1 MKKFF
6 SKIKEKVAS
15 ITNSIKN
22 MFNNIKQ
29 KIFLSFQRI
38 INRENKYKNSAVE
51 NVPLKKAVVIRHEK
65 VLENSQKVDSLN
77 NEKLFEPVAKQNDN
91 KQSDFTKNTKISDI
105 KNESQQTSNDQSVI
119 IEEKITDIHIK
130 EELGIVEFTT
140 DKGSKYSKD
149 IEFIL
154 NNQKETYK
162 KFQINKKCKHL
173 TKNIFSSIILRRKL
187 NPIVV
192 YLLNNDQEIENYIK
206 CIKNSE
212 NVNFKLKHDLTK
224 SKMKGKSARIMKR
237 ISKYEEKIGAEVIK
251 SENIIKRIFGTRN
264 QNINSEKETADA
276 NNNMENTAE
285 NQSDSSKDKK
295 VSKKERKLIE
305 KREREQKKKDFETR
319 YITYSALC
327 ERLFGVKP
335 KKKLEDIMGDV
346 IHQDLYDLTN
356 PNEINRAIATFRV
369 GHRLMPLN
377 SSNSKKYLESAL
389 NQLSNENVLIN
400 MPNGFEHLESCMLD
414 LEELSLKRGDYSSA
428 KRMNDEYMRIIDR
441 EFREKYA
448 LPLKQAKKE
457 GDFLKQIDI
466 GITYRKKY
474 VEGQKAL
481 MRLLSKSGKK
491 FDAEELYRKILSESG
506 IVLTDEAYDLSKKE
520 NCIENGKY
528 IVIANNRTYR
538 EPILGTE
545 NLLALRKK
553 ALDETFIKQGKEDTK
568 KENTTELTEQKNTNE
583 NTSKGQKNEGI
594 SINPSESAKSPL
606 PEKEAEEEH
615 QIKEEAAVKDSSK
628 IQCEIQTNQKDIPI
642 EPQKK
647 KIIDRIMEAR
657 EIKAKEKEDR
667 KRIEREIKRLEE
679 ERRKKEEEE
688 RRRQE
693 EEKRKQEEERKR
705 QEEEKRKQEEER
717 KRQEE
722 KRKAELAEFNMRFNS
737 YKVLCKGL
745 IGDKAKTKLEDI
757 KSDVIHSDIYDMTSS
772 DDVTKGISTF
782 RVGHRL
788 ASLPNKRK
796 EAEKTLKAA
805 ISILQKDETLAKE
818 SSTIEYLE
826 SGYLDL
832 GNLCLENNDY
842 PNAEKNLANYMETVK
857 REKRELY
864 DPKIMQAQKEGRT
877 IDEIDLWI
885 KVKSKVVSGKKAIIK
900 MLSRAGQTEQAEEYY
915 KQLLQ
920 ECKIGL
926 NDEEYQLSVNTNC
939 IENGKYMRITEN
951 RTYCEPILGSEYLML
966 KRRNISNK
974 ALSER

>member
-1 MKKFF
+1 MNGEKYEEFF

-38 INRENKYKNSAVE
+38 INIENKYKDSAVE

-77 NEKLFEPVAKQNDN
+77 NEKLFEPIAKQNNN
-91 KQSDFTKNTKISDI
+91 KQSDFTNNTGISDI

-187 NPIVV
+187 NPIVI

-305 KREREQKKKDFETR
+305 KKEREQKKKDFETR

-414 LEELSLKRGDYSSA
+414 LEELSLKRGDYASA

-606 PEKEAEEEH
+606 PEKEAVEEH
-615 QIKEEAAVKDSSK
+615 QIKAEAAVKDSSK

-642 EPQKK
+642 EPKKK

-679 ERRKKEEEE
+679 ERR
-688 RRRQE
+688 RQE
-693 EEKRKQEEERKR
+693 EEKRKQEEE
-705 QEEEKRKQEEER
+705 KRK
-717 KRQEE
+717 QEE

-832 GNLCLENNDY
+832 ANLCLENNDY
-842 PNAEKNLANYMETVK
+842 SNAEKNLANYMETVK

-864 DPKIMQAQKEGRT
+864 DPQIMQAQKEGRT

>member
-1 MKKFF
+1 M
-6 SKIKEKVAS
+6 
-15 ITNSIKN
+15 
-22 MFNNIKQ
+22 
-29 KIFLSFQRI
+29 
-38 INRENKYKNSAVE
+38 
-51 NVPLKKAVVIRHEK
+51 
-65 VLENSQKVDSLN
+65 
-77 NEKLFEPVAKQNDN
+77 
-91 KQSDFTKNTKISDI
+91 
-105 KNESQQTSNDQSVI
+105 
-119 IEEKITDIHIK
+119 
-130 EELGIVEFTT
+130 
-140 DKGSKYSKD
+140 
-149 IEFIL
+149 

-187 NPIVV
+187 NPIVI

-305 KREREQKKKDFETR
+305 KKEREQKKKDFETR

-606 PEKEAEEEH
+606 PEKEAVEEH
-615 QIKEEAAVKDSSK
+615 QIKAEAAVKDSSK

-642 EPQKK
+642 EPKKK

-693 EEKRKQEEERKR
+693 EEKRKQEEEKRK
-705 QEEEKRKQEEER
+705 QEEEKRK
-717 KRQEE
+717 QEE

-832 GNLCLENNDY
+832 ANLCLENNDY
-842 PNAEKNLANYMETVK
+842 SNAEKNLANYMETVK

-864 DPKIMQAQKEGRT
+864 DPQIMQAQKEGRT